1 MSDGLLFSVSD
12 VRHELSKIKNGRIAA
27 QEGVTVEMLC
37 QLSDHHLETLAIAF
51 SHRSGQAL
59 DTDDLSVP

>member
-1 MSDGLLFSVSD
+1 M
-12 VRHELSKIKNGRIAA
+12 KNGRTAA

-37 QLSDHHLETLAIAF
+37 QLSDHHLETLAIAL

-59 DTDDLSVP
+59 DSDDLSVPGWHCLVSFLIPKRHPV